1 MRSEVSDTAEYGDYV
16 SGNRVIGDA
25 VRAEMREILKDVQS
39 GAFARQWIEEAKTG
53 GKNFERKREE
63 EKLHGIESV
72 GRELRSRMSWV

>member
-1 MRSEVSDTAEYGDYV
+1 
-16 SGNRVIGDA
+16 
-25 VRAEMREILKDVQS
+25 VQS

-72 GRELRSRMSWV
+72 GAELRSRMSWV